1 MSSVR
6 LVTEVPG
13 PKSRTIMS
21 RRETAISRGLASTH
35 PVVIKSGHGVVVED
49 VDGNRFLDFAGGIG
63 ALNVGHTAEPVV
75 GAVQAEVGELTHMC
89 FAVAP
94 YESYIA
100 LAERLAALTPG
111 RFAKK
116 VMLVNSGAEAVENAI
131 KIARYATQRPGVLC
145 FEDAFHGRTFMA
157 LSLTSKVKPYKAG
170 FGALAPDVH
179 RVPYAYCYRC
189 SYGETYPSCE
199 TACVDRIED
208 YFSRY
213 VDPALIAAMI
223 VEPVLGEGGFVV
235 PPREFLQ
242 KLSAVC
248 RRHGILVVADEVQT
262 GFGRTG
268 RMFAC
273 EHVGLEPD
281 ILVTAKSIAGGLPL
295 AAIVGRADLMDAPPP
310 GGLGGTYAGNP
321 VAVAA
326 AHAVLD
332 IFATRTLLPRAE
344 AIGARIEARMREWAS
359 AHPIIGDV
367 RRLGAMAAMELVRNR
382 DTKEPARHETDAL
395 VKLACERG
403 LILIPAGTYGNIIRI
418 LVPLVIADAELD
430 EGLDVLGAC
439 IGAVES
445 AATS

>member
-1 MSSVR
+1 M
-6 LVTEVPG
+6 TEVPG
-13 PKSRTIMS
+13 PKSRTIRS
-21 RRETAISRGLASTH
+21 RRETVLSRALATTH
-35 PVVIKSGHGVVVED
+35 AVVIKSGHGAIVED

-63 ALNVGHTAEPVV
+63 ALNVGHTAEAVV
-75 GAVQAEVGELTHMC
+75 GAVQAQAVDLTHMC

-94 YESYIA
+94 YESYIT

-131 KIARYATQRPGVLC
+131 KIARYASQRPGVLC

-157 LSLTSKVKPYKAG
+157 LALTRKVKPYKAG

-189 SYGETYPSCE
+189 SYGERHPSCE
-199 TACVDRIED
+199 TACVDSIED
-208 YFSRY
+208 YFRRY

-242 KLSAVC
+242 KLSTVC
-248 RRHGILVVADEVQT
+248 RRHGILVIADEVQT

-273 EHVGLEPD
+273 EHYGLEPD

-295 AAIVGRADLMDAPPP
+295 GAVIGRADLMDAPQP
-310 GGLGGTYAGNP
+310 GGLGGTFGGTP
-321 VAVAA
+321 VAIAA

-332 IFATRTLLPRAE
+332 LFAHGALLQRVE
-344 AIGARIEARMREWAS
+344 TIGSRIEERMRDWAS

-367 RRLGAMAAMELVRNR
+367 RRLGAMAAMELVKNR
-382 DTKEPARHETDAL
+382 DTKEPARSETEAL

-403 LILIPAGTYGNIIRI
+403 LLLIPAGTYGNIIRL
-418 LVPLVIADAELD
+418 LVPLVVEDAELD
-430 EGLDVLGAC
+430 EGLDVLGGCLAAV
-439 IGAVES
+439 GATAVI
-445 AATS
+445 